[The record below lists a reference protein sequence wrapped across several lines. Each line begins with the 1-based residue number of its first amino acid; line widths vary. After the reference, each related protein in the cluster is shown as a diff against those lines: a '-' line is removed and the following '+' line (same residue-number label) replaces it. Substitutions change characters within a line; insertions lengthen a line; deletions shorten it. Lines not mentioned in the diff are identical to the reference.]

1 MARVPFQ
8 QNLQVEQQA
17 GSEVQF
23 GATSV
28 EPMKDFVTDDIERSA
43 KALQQT
49 GQIIQK
55 LDNEL
60 NDAEAKRLYNGL
72 HADIE
77 IETNKYT
84 SLKGANAVL
93 PNGQTP
99 EGKNKTA
106 FDDTNKNFETI
117 LKTYT
122 DQSSNG
128 TVKYMLENMAQ
139 VSIKSAQAKITQHS
153 LTQQRIFKEK
163 ETEAKIDN
171 HQLDAIKS
179 ITRFNDAGGEHWV
192 SFGSGIVEIQS
203 FAIDK
208 GWNIDPSKGEVSAQY
223 LNMIKEYTSEIHNE
237 AVKWFK
243 DNNQQV
249 LGKQYFAKHAEGFV
263 IGDQQIV
270 TVDGETVVTGLA
282 ELQKSENEYCAVKI
296 CDNVLSYEG
305 NSNNNN
311 FLHSA
316 NFLLKLDSNSNIDN
330 GNGSSIIDGF
340 NADLMPNLNATKSE
354 NIEQLQQ
361 IRATSKYY
369 SIDSPLYEQ
378 IIPQHRTAH
387 LFAIQKLGVEKADSL
402 YTNAIKDANIDKEK
416 YNNDP
421 KYFVEVNKKVMANF
435 NKAFLAEIEIAY
447 TPKVQE
453 LNKKITKLKN
463 TPDLYNKSFSSLG
476 PIPGTK
482 DYKNSQKDSE
492 KRNKIKQLENEIKI
506 VKNQADTYVDT
517 ITNDLLVINEDI
529 DYEYVNG
536 KEYVQ
541 VNPKT
546 NLPPLTYYEKQI
558 KDTIKDPVKQE
569 HALTELRFK
578 YNKIDKER
586 TELYNI
592 AYTQAEDIAFSEPDG
607 WKMLKANGI
616 DINSFTLEDQ
626 KILKSGQPAVSDEDA
641 IHEIETNDVEVL
653 QDETKLKSFR
663 HKLNPGDYEYYVNQ
677 LNGNKS
683 NKTKS
688 AGIKVDTEIFN
699 SGLRDHNLDKLVDAS
714 SGSKDAIRYDKLKMK
729 FRDRLNFYYEN
740 GIEITYDKRKSIL
753 KEILTDDVIY
763 DGNFRDNTKPLYAT
777 KDKDF
782 DRLYVN
788 VDDETVYLNDIPFN
802 VKSEIMKYLLINGEP
817 LTYENIAEQYVTA
830 GRPKNT
836 DAYKKGLKIDMM
848 RGN

>member
-55 LDNEL
+55 LDDEL

-77 IETNKYT
+77 TETNKYT
-84 SLKGANAVL
+84 NLKGAQAVL
-93 PNGQTP
+93 PNGQTE

-128 TVKYMLENMAQ
+128 VVKYMLENMAQ
-139 VSIKSAQAKITQHS
+139 VSIKSAQSKITQHS
-153 LTQQRIFKEK
+153 LTQQRIFKEN

-171 HQLDAIKS
+171 HQLDSIKT
-179 ITRFNDAGGEHWV
+179 ITRFNDPGGEHWV

-203 FAIDK
+203 YAIDK

-223 LNMIKEYTSEIHNE
+223 LNMVKEYTSEIHDE

-243 DNNQQV
+243 DNDQQV

-263 IGDQQIV
+263 IGGQQIV
-270 TVDGETVVTGLA
+270 TVDGETVVKSLT
-282 ELQKSENEYCAVKI
+282 ELQKSENEYCATKI

-305 NSNNNN
+305 NSNDNN

-316 NFLLKLDSNSNIDN
+316 NFLLKLDSNNNIDN
-330 GNGSSIIDGF
+330 GNGSSVIDGY
-340 NADLMPNLNATKSE
+340 NADLMPNLEATKSE
-354 NIEQLQQ
+354 NVEQLQQ

-369 SIDSPLYEQ
+369 NIDSPQYEQ

-402 YTNAIKDANIDKEK
+402 YTNAIKDANIDKER

-421 KYFVEVNKKVMANF
+421 NYFVEINKTVMKNF
-435 NKAFLAEIEIAY
+435 NKSFLAEIDNAY

-453 LNKKITKLKN
+453 LTKKLEKLEE
-463 TPDLYNKSFSSLG
+463 
-476 PIPGTK
+476 
-482 DYKNSQKDSE
+482 KNSRMKSKGVYVE
-492 KRNKIKQLENEIKI
+492 KKRQLKAEIKTLKENI
-506 VKNQADTYVDT
+506 KVVKNQADTYVDT
-517 ITNDLLVINEDI
+517 ITNDLLVINNDI

-536 KEYVQ
+536 KEYVK
-541 VNPKT
+541 VDPKT
-546 NLPPLTYYEKQI
+546 NLPPLSYYEKQI
-558 KDTIKDPVKQE
+558 TDTIKDPVKQE

-586 TELYNI
+586 TESYNT

-626 KILKSGQPAVSDEDA
+626 KILKSGQPAVSDVSALD
-641 IHEIETNDVEVL
+641 EIETNETEIL

-677 LNGNKS
+677 LNGNKT
-683 NKTKS
+683 NKAKS
-688 AGIKVDTEIFN
+688 AGIKVDPGIF
-699 SGLRDHNLDKLVDAS
+699 DEALDENDLSNLVDAKK
-714 SGSKDAIRYDKLKMK
+714 GSDDAITYRRLKMK
-729 FRDRLNFYYEN
+729 YRDRLNFYYEN
-740 GIEITYDKRKSIL
+740 GIEITYDKRKAII
-753 KEILTDDVIY
+753 KEILTDEVIY
-763 DGNFRDNTKPLYAT
+763 DGRFRDNTKALYAT
-777 KDKDF
+777 KDKDY

-788 VDDETVYLNDIPFN
+788 VGDEAVYLKDIPFN

-830 GRPKNT
+830 GRPKDTN
-836 DAYKKGLKIDMM
+836 AYKKGLKIDMM

>member
-77 IETNKYT
+77 NETNRYT
-84 SLKGANAVL
+84 SLKGAQAVL
-93 PNGQTP
+93 PNGQTE

-139 VSIKSAQAKITQHS
+139 VSIKSAQSKITQHS

-171 HQLDAIKS
+171 HQLDSIKS
-179 ITRFNDAGGEHWV
+179 ITRFNDPGGEHWV

-223 LNMIKEYTSEIHNE
+223 LNMVKEYTTEIHNE

-243 DNNQQV
+243 DNNQEV
-249 LGKQYFAKHAEGFV
+249 LGKRYFAKHAEGFV

-270 TVDGETVVTGLA
+270 TVDGETVVKSLT
-282 ELQKSENEYCAVKI
+282 ELQKSENEYCATKI

-305 NSNNNN
+305 NSNDNN

-316 NFLLKLDSNSNIDN
+316 NFLLKLDSNNNIDN

-340 NADLMPNLNATKSE
+340 NADLMPNLEATKSE
-354 NIEQLQQ
+354 NVEQLQQ

-369 SIDSPLYEQ
+369 NLDSPQYEQ

-402 YTNAIKDANIDKEK
+402 YTNAIKDANIDKER
-416 YNNDP
+416 YNNDSN
-421 KYFVEVNKKVMANF
+421 YFVEINKTVMKNF
-435 NKAFLAEIEIAY
+435 NKSFLAEIDNAY

-453 LNKKITKLKN
+453 LTKKLEKLEE
-463 TPDLYNKSFSSLG
+463 
-476 PIPGTK
+476 
-482 DYKNSQKDSE
+482 KNSRMKSKGVYVE
-492 KRNKIKQLENEIKI
+492 KKRQLKAEIKTLKEDI
-506 VKNQADTYVDT
+506 KVVKNQADTYVDT
-517 ITNDLLVINEDI
+517 IANDLLVINNDI

-586 TELYNI
+586 TESYNT

-626 KILKSGQPAVSDEDA
+626 KILKSGQPAVSDKDA

-683 NKTKS
+683 NKAKS

-699 SGLRDHNLDKLVDAS
+699 SGLRDNNLDKLVDAS
-714 SGSKDAIRYDKLKMK
+714 KGSKDAIRYDKLKMK

-763 DGNFRDNTKPLYAT
+763 DGNFKDNKKPLYAT
-777 KDKDF
+777 KDKDY
-782 DRLYVN
+782 DRLYVDVN
-788 VDDETVYLNDIPFN
+788 DETVYLKDIPMN

-830 GRPKNT
+830 GRPKTT

>member
-77 IETNKYT
+77 AETNKYT
-84 SLKGANAVL
+84 SLKGAQAVL
-93 PNGQTP
+93 PNGQTE

-139 VSIKSAQAKITQHS
+139 VSIKSAQSKITQHS

-171 HQLDAIKS
+171 HQLDSIKS
-179 ITRFNDAGGEHWV
+179 ITRFNDPGGEHWV

-223 LNMIKEYTSEIHNE
+223 LNMVKEYTSEIHNE

-243 DNNQQV
+243 DNNQEV
-249 LGKQYFAKHAEGFV
+249 LGKRYFAKHAEGFV

-270 TVDGETVVTGLA
+270 TVDGETVVKSLT
-282 ELQKSENEYCAVKI
+282 ELQKSENEYCATKI

-305 NSNNNN
+305 NSNDNN

-316 NFLLKLDSNSNIDN
+316 NFLLKLDSNNNIDN

-340 NADLMPNLNATKSE
+340 NADLMPNLEATKSE
-354 NIEQLQQ
+354 NVEQLQQ

-369 SIDSPLYEQ
+369 NLDSPQYEQ

-402 YTNAIKDANIDKEK
+402 YTNAIKDANIDKER
-416 YNNDP
+416 YNNDSN
-421 KYFVEVNKKVMANF
+421 YFVEINKTVMKNF
-435 NKAFLAEIEIAY
+435 NKSFLAEIDNAY

-453 LNKKITKLKN
+453 LTKKLEKLEE
-463 TPDLYNKSFSSLG
+463 
-476 PIPGTK
+476 
-482 DYKNSQKDSE
+482 KNSRMKSKGVYVE
-492 KRNKIKQLENEIKI
+492 KKRQLKAEIKTLKEDI
-506 VKNQADTYVDT
+506 KVVKNQADTYVDT
-517 ITNDLLVINEDI
+517 IANDLLVINNDI

-586 TELYNI
+586 TESYNT

-626 KILKSGQPAVSDEDA
+626 KILKSGQPAVSDKDA

-683 NKTKS
+683 NKAKS

-699 SGLRDHNLDKLVDAS
+699 SGLRDNNLDKLVDAS
-714 SGSKDAIRYDKLKMK
+714 KGSKDAIRYDKLKMK

-763 DGNFRDNTKPLYAT
+763 DGNFKDNKKPLYAT
-777 KDKDF
+777 KDKDY
-782 DRLYVN
+782 DR
-788 VDDETVYLNDIPFN
+788 
-802 VKSEIMKYLLINGEP
+802 
-817 LTYENIAEQYVTA
+817 
-830 GRPKNT
+830 
-836 DAYKKGLKIDMM
+836 
-848 RGN
+848 

>member
-77 IETNKYT
+77 TETNKYT
-84 SLKGANAVL
+84 SLKGAQAVL
-93 PNGQTP
+93 PNGQTE
-99 EGKNKTA
+99 EGKNKTP

-128 TVKYMLENMAQ
+128 VVKYMLENMAQ
-139 VSIKSAQAKITQHS
+139 VSIKSAQSKITQHS

-171 HQLDAIKS
+171 HQLDSIKT
-179 ITRFNDAGGEHWV
+179 ITRFNDPGGEHWV
-192 SFGSGIVEIQS
+192 SFGSGIVEIQQ

-208 GWNIDPSKGEVSAQY
+208 NWNIDPSKGEVSAQY
-223 LNMIKEYTSEIHNE
+223 LNMLKEYTSEIHNE

-243 DNNQQV
+243 DNDQQV

-263 IGDQQIV
+263 IGGQQIA
-270 TVDGETVVTGLA
+270 TVDGETVVKSLN
-282 ELQKSENEYCAVKI
+282 ELQKSENEYCATKI

-305 NSNNNN
+305 NSNDNN

-316 NFLLKLDSNSNIDN
+316 NFLLKLDSNNNIDN
-330 GNGSSIIDGF
+330 GNGSSIIDGY
-340 NADLMPNLNATKSE
+340 NADLMPNLDATKSE
-354 NIEQLQQ
+354 NVEQLQQ

-369 SIDSPLYEQ
+369 NLDSPQYEQ

-402 YTNAIKDANIDKEK
+402 YTNAIKDANIDKER

-421 KYFVEVNKKVMANF
+421 NYFVEINKTVMDNF
-435 NKAFLAEIEIAY
+435 NKSFLAEIDNAY

-453 LNKKITKLKN
+453 LTKKLEKLEERNSRMKSKGVYVEKKRKLK
-463 TPDLYNKSFSSLG
+463 G
-476 PIPGTK
+476 
-482 DYKNSQKDSE
+482 
-492 KRNKIKQLENEIKI
+492 EIKTLKEDI
-506 VKNQADTYVDT
+506 KVVKNQADTYVDT
-517 ITNDLLVINEDI
+517 ITNDLLVINNDI

-558 KDTIKDPVKQE
+558 TDTIKDPVKQE

-586 TELYNI
+586 TESYNT

-626 KILKSGQPAVSDEDA
+626 KILKSGQPAVSDKDA

-683 NKTKS
+683 NKAKS

-699 SGLRDHNLDKLVDAS
+699 SGLRDNNLDKLVDAS
-714 SGSKDAIRYDKLKMK
+714 KGSKDAIRYDKLKMK

-763 DGNFRDNTKPLYAT
+763 DGNLKDNTKPLYAT

-788 VDDETVYLNDIPFN
+788 VDDETVYLKDIPFN

-830 GRPKNT
+830 GRPKDTN
-836 DAYKKGLKIDMM
+836 AYKKGLKIDMM

>member
-55 LDNEL
+55 LDDEL

-77 IETNKYT
+77 TETNKYT
-84 SLKGANAVL
+84 NLKGAQAVL
-93 PNGQTP
+93 PNGQTE
-99 EGKNKTA
+99 EGKNKTP
-106 FDDTNKNFETI
+106 FDDTNKNFESI

-128 TVKYMLENMAQ
+128 VVKYMLENMAQ
-139 VSIKSAQAKITQHS
+139 VSIKSAQSKITQHS

-163 ETEAKIDN
+163 ETEAKINN
-171 HQLDAIKS
+171 HQLDSIKS
-179 ITRFNDAGGEHWV
+179 ITRFNDPGGEHWT

-203 FAIDK
+203 FAKDK
-208 GWNIDPSKGEVSAQY
+208 NWNIDPSKGEVSAQY
-223 LNMIKEYTSEIHNE
+223 LNMLKEYTNEIHDE

-243 DNNQQV
+243 NNDQQV

-263 IGDQQIV
+263 IGGQQIT
-270 TVDGETVVTGLA
+270 TVDGETVVKSLT
-282 ELQKSENEYCAVKI
+282 ELQKSENEYCATKI

-305 NSNNNN
+305 NSNDNN

-316 NFLLKLDSNSNIDN
+316 NFLLKLDSNNNIDN
-330 GNGSSIIDGF
+330 GNGSSIIDGY
-340 NADLMPNLNATKSE
+340 NADLMPNLEASKSE
-354 NIEQLQQ
+354 NVEQLQQ

-369 SIDSPLYEQ
+369 NIDSPQYEQ

-387 LFAIQKLGVEKADSL
+387 LFAIQKLGVDKADSL
-402 YTNAIKDANIDKEK
+402 YTNAIKDANIDREK

-421 KYFVEVNKKVMANF
+421 SYFVEINKTVMDNF
-435 NKAFLAEIEIAY
+435 NKSFLAEIDNAY

-453 LNKKITKLKN
+453 LTKKVEKLEE
-463 TPDLYNKSFSSLG
+463 
-476 PIPGTK
+476 
-482 DYKNSQKDSE
+482 KNSNMKSKGVYVE
-492 KRNKIKQLENEIKI
+492 KKRNLKAKIKTLKEDLKV

-517 ITNDLLVINEDI
+517 MTNDLLVINNDI

-536 KEYVQ
+536 KEYVK
-541 VNPKT
+541 VNPVT
-546 NLPPLTYYEKQI
+546 NLPPLTYYENQI
-558 KDTIKDPVKQE
+558 KSTITDPVKQE

-578 YNKIDKER
+578 YNQINKER
-586 TELYNI
+586 TETYNT
-592 AYTQAEDIAFSEPDG
+592 AYTQAEDIAFAQPDG

-616 DINSFTLEDQ
+616 DIDSFTPKDQ
-626 KILKSGQPAVSDEDA
+626 KILKSGQPAVSDENALD
-641 IHEIETNDVEVL
+641 EIEANDVEVL

-677 LNGNKS
+677 LNENKS
-683 NKTKS
+683 NKAKS
-688 AGIKVDTEIFN
+688 KGITVDSLIFDE
-699 SGLRDHNLDKLVDAS
+699 GLDQNNLTNLVDKK
-714 SGSKDAIRYDKLKMK
+714 GKKYRNLKRK
-729 FRDRLNFYYEN
+729 YRDRLNFYYEN
-740 GIEITYDKRKSIL
+740 GVEITYDKRKAIL
-753 KEILTDDVIY
+753 KEILTDEVM
-763 DGNFRDNTKPLYAT
+763 F
-777 KDKDF
+777 DKGIFGSPFGIDKKVGVYEVERGSDDF
-782 DRLYVN
+782 KRLYVKVN
-788 VDDETVYLNDIPFN
+788 DETIYLQEIPPN
-802 VKSEIMKYLLINGEP
+802 VRSSIMRQLFISGESLTSES
-817 LTYENIAEQYVTA
+817 IANEWV
-830 GRPKNT
+830 NT
-836 DAYKKGLKIDMM
+836 GKPGDSDTYKKNIKINMM

>member
-77 IETNKYT
+77 AETNKYT
-84 SLKGANAVL
+84 SLKGAQAVL
-93 PNGQTP
+93 PNGQTE

-139 VSIKSAQAKITQHS
+139 VSIKSAQSKITQHS
-153 LTQQRIFKEK
+153 ITQQRIFKEK
-163 ETEAKIDN
+163 ETEAKINN
-171 HQLDAIKS
+171 HQLDSIKT
-179 ITRFNDAGGEHWV
+179 ITRFNDPGGEHWV

-223 LNMIKEYTSEIHNE
+223 LNMVKEYTSEIHNE

-243 DNNQQV
+243 DNNQEV
-249 LGKQYFAKHAEGFV
+249 LGKRYFAKHAEGFV

-270 TVDGETVVTGLA
+270 TVDGETVVKSLT
-282 ELQKSENEYCAVKI
+282 ELQKSENEYCATKI

-305 NSNNNN
+305 NSNDNN

-316 NFLLKLDSNSNIDN
+316 NFLLKLDSNNNIDN

-340 NADLMPNLNATKSE
+340 NADLMPNLEATKSE
-354 NIEQLQQ
+354 NVEQLQQ

-369 SIDSPLYEQ
+369 NLDSPQYEQ

-402 YTNAIKDANIDKEK
+402 YTNAIKDANIDKER
-416 YNNDP
+416 YNNDSN
-421 KYFVEVNKKVMANF
+421 YFVEINKTVMKNF
-435 NKAFLAEIEIAY
+435 NKSFLAEIDNAY

-453 LNKKITKLKN
+453 LTKKLEKLEE
-463 TPDLYNKSFSSLG
+463 
-476 PIPGTK
+476 
-482 DYKNSQKDSE
+482 KNSRMKSKGVYVE
-492 KRNKIKQLENEIKI
+492 KKRQLKAEIKI
-506 VKNQADTYVDT
+506 LKEDIKVVKNQADTYVDT
-517 ITNDLLVINEDI
+517 IANDLLVINNDI

-586 TELYNI
+586 TESYNT

-626 KILKSGQPAVSDEDA
+626 KILKSGQPAVSDKDA

-683 NKTKS
+683 NKAKS

-699 SGLRDHNLDKLVDAS
+699 SGLRDNNLDKLVDAS
-714 SGSKDAIRYDKLKMK
+714 KGSKDAIRYDKLKMK

-763 DGNFRDNTKPLYAT
+763 DGNFKDNKKPLYAT
-777 KDKDF
+777 KDKDY
-782 DRLYVN
+782 DRLYVDVN
-788 VDDETVYLNDIPFN
+788 DETVYLKDIPMN

-830 GRPKNT
+830 GRPKTT

>member
-77 IETNKYT
+77 TETNKYT
-84 SLKGANAVL
+84 SLKGAQAVL
-93 PNGQTP
+93 PNGKTE

-139 VSIKSAQAKITQHS
+139 VSIKSAQSKITQHS
-153 LTQQRIFKEK
+153 LTQQRIFKEN

-171 HQLDAIKS
+171 HQLDAIKT
-179 ITRFNDAGGEHWV
+179 ITRFKDPGGEHWV

-203 FAIDK
+203 YAIDK

-223 LNMIKEYTSEIHNE
+223 LNMIKEYTSEIHNQ

-243 DNNQQV
+243 DNNQEV

-263 IGDQQIV
+263 IGGQQIV
-270 TVDGETVVTGLA
+270 TVDGETVVKSLT

-305 NSNNNN
+305 NSNDNN

-316 NFLLKLDSNSNIDN
+316 NFLLKLDSNNNIDN

-340 NADLMPNLNATKSE
+340 NADLMPNLEATKSE
-354 NIEQLQQ
+354 NVEQLQQ

-369 SIDSPLYEQ
+369 NIDSPQYEQ

-402 YTNAIKDANIDKEK
+402 YTNAIKDANIDKER
-416 YNNDP
+416 YNNDSN
-421 KYFVEVNKKVMANF
+421 YFVEINKTVMENF
-435 NKAFLAEIEIAY
+435 NKSFLAEIDNAY

-453 LNKKITKLKN
+453 LTNKL
-463 TPDLYNKSFSSLG
+463 
-476 PIPGTK
+476 
-482 DYKNSQKDSE
+482 
-492 KRNKIKQLENEIKI
+492 
-506 VKNQADTYVDT
+506 
-517 ITNDLLVINEDI
+517 
-529 DYEYVNG
+529 
-536 KEYVQ
+536 
-541 VNPKT
+541 
-546 NLPPLTYYEKQI
+546 
-558 KDTIKDPVKQE
+558 
-569 HALTELRFK
+569 
-578 YNKIDKER
+578 
-586 TELYNI
+586 
-592 AYTQAEDIAFSEPDG
+592 
-607 WKMLKANGI
+607 
-616 DINSFTLEDQ
+616 
-626 KILKSGQPAVSDEDA
+626 
-641 IHEIETNDVEVL
+641 
-653 QDETKLKSFR
+653 
-663 HKLNPGDYEYYVNQ
+663 
-677 LNGNKS
+677 
-683 NKTKS
+683 
-688 AGIKVDTEIFN
+688 
-699 SGLRDHNLDKLVDAS
+699 
-714 SGSKDAIRYDKLKMK
+714 
-729 FRDRLNFYYEN
+729 
-740 GIEITYDKRKSIL
+740 
-753 KEILTDDVIY
+753 
-763 DGNFRDNTKPLYAT
+763 
-777 KDKDF
+777 
-782 DRLYVN
+782 
-788 VDDETVYLNDIPFN
+788 
-802 VKSEIMKYLLINGEP
+802 
-817 LTYENIAEQYVTA
+817 
-830 GRPKNT
+830 
-836 DAYKKGLKIDMM
+836 
-848 RGN
+848 

>member
-77 IETNKYT
+77 NETNRYT
-84 SLKGANAVL
+84 SLKGAQAVL
-93 PNGQTP
+93 PNGQTE

-139 VSIKSAQAKITQHS
+139 VSIKSAQSKITQHS

-163 ETEAKIDN
+163 ETEAKINN
-171 HQLDAIKS
+171 HQLDSIKT
-179 ITRFNDAGGEHWV
+179 ITRFNDPGGEHWV

-223 LNMIKEYTSEIHNE
+223 LNMVKEYTSEIHNE

-243 DNNQQV
+243 DNNQEV
-249 LGKQYFAKHAEGFV
+249 LGKRYFAKHAEGFV

-270 TVDGETVVTGLA
+270 TVDGETVVKSLT
-282 ELQKSENEYCAVKI
+282 ELQKSENEYCATKI

-305 NSNNNN
+305 NSNDNN

-316 NFLLKLDSNSNIDN
+316 NFLLKLDSNNNIDN

-340 NADLMPNLNATKSE
+340 NADLMPNLEATKSE
-354 NIEQLQQ
+354 NVEQLQQ

-369 SIDSPLYEQ
+369 NLDSPQYEQ

-402 YTNAIKDANIDKEK
+402 YTNAIKDANIDKER
-416 YNNDP
+416 YNNDSN
-421 KYFVEVNKKVMANF
+421 YFVEINKTVMKNF
-435 NKAFLAEIEIAY
+435 NKSFLAEIDNAY

-453 LNKKITKLKN
+453 LTKKLEKLEE
-463 TPDLYNKSFSSLG
+463 
-476 PIPGTK
+476 
-482 DYKNSQKDSE
+482 KNSRMKSKGVYVE
-492 KRNKIKQLENEIKI
+492 KKRQLKAEIKTLKEDI
-506 VKNQADTYVDT
+506 KVVKNQADTYVDT
-517 ITNDLLVINEDI
+517 IANDLLVINNDI

-586 TELYNI
+586 TESYNT

-626 KILKSGQPAVSDEDA
+626 KILKSGQPAVSDKDA

-683 NKTKS
+683 NKAKS

-699 SGLRDHNLDKLVDAS
+699 SGLRDNNLDKLVDAS
-714 SGSKDAIRYDKLKMK
+714 KGSKDAIRYDKLKMK

-763 DGNFRDNTKPLYAT
+763 DGNFKDNKKPLYAT
-777 KDKDF
+777 KDTDY

-788 VDDETVYLNDIPFN
+788 VGDEAVYLKDIPMN

-830 GRPKNT
+830 GRPKTT

>member
-77 IETNKYT
+77 NETNRYT
-84 SLKGANAVL
+84 SLKGAQAVL
-93 PNGQTP
+93 PNGQTE

-139 VSIKSAQAKITQHS
+139 VSIKSAQSKITQHS
-153 LTQQRIFKEK
+153 ITQQRIFKEK
-163 ETEAKIDN
+163 ETEAKINN
-171 HQLDAIKS
+171 HQLDSIKT
-179 ITRFNDAGGEHWV
+179 ITRFNDPGGEHWV

-223 LNMIKEYTSEIHNE
+223 LNMVKEYTSEIHNE

-243 DNNQQV
+243 DNNQEV
-249 LGKQYFAKHAEGFV
+249 LGKRYFAKHAEGFV

-270 TVDGETVVTGLA
+270 TVDGETVVKSLT
-282 ELQKSENEYCAVKI
+282 ELQKSENEYCATKI

-305 NSNNNN
+305 NSNDNN

-316 NFLLKLDSNSNIDN
+316 NFLLKLDSNNNIDN

-340 NADLMPNLNATKSE
+340 NADLMPNLEATKSE
-354 NIEQLQQ
+354 NVEQLQQ

-369 SIDSPLYEQ
+369 NLDSPQYEQ

-402 YTNAIKDANIDKEK
+402 YTNAIKDANIDKER
-416 YNNDP
+416 YNNDSN
-421 KYFVEVNKKVMANF
+421 YFVEINKTVMKNF
-435 NKAFLAEIEIAY
+435 NKSFLAEIDNAY

-453 LNKKITKLKN
+453 LTKKLEKLEE
-463 TPDLYNKSFSSLG
+463 
-476 PIPGTK
+476 
-482 DYKNSQKDSE
+482 KNSRMKSKGVYVE
-492 KRNKIKQLENEIKI
+492 KKRQLKAEIKTLKEDI
-506 VKNQADTYVDT
+506 KVVKNQADTYVDT
-517 ITNDLLVINEDI
+517 IANDLLVINNDI

-586 TELYNI
+586 TESYNT

-626 KILKSGQPAVSDEDA
+626 KILKSGQPAVSDKDA

-683 NKTKS
+683 NKAKS

-699 SGLRDHNLDKLVDAS
+699 SGLRDNNLDKLVDAS
-714 SGSKDAIRYDKLKMK
+714 KGSKDAIRYDKLKMK

-763 DGNFRDNTKPLYAT
+763 DGNFKDNKKPLYAT
-777 KDKDF
+777 KDKDY
-782 DRLYVN
+782 DRLYVDVN
-788 VDDETVYLNDIPFN
+788 DETVYLKDIPMN

-817 LTYENIAEQYVTA
+817 LTYENIAEQYVIA
-830 GRPKNT
+830 GRPKT
-836 DAYKKGLKIDMM
+836 SDAYKKGLKIDMM

>member
-28 EPMKDFVTDDIERSA
+28 EPMRDVVTDDIERSA

-60 NDAEAKRLYNGL
+60 NDAEAKKLYNGL

-77 IETNKYT
+77 AETNKYT
-84 SLKGANAVL
+84 NLKGAQAVL
-93 PNGQTP
+93 PNGLTE
-99 EGKNKTA
+99 EGKNKTPY
-106 FDDTNKNFETI
+106 DDTNKNFETI

-128 TVKYMLENMAQ
+128 VVKYMLENMAQ
-139 VSIKSAQAKITQHS
+139 VSIKSAQSKITQHS
-153 LTQQRIFKEK
+153 LTQQRIFKEN
-163 ETEAKIDN
+163 ETEAKIEN
-171 HQLDAIKS
+171 HKLDSIKS
-179 ITRFNDAGGEHWV
+179 ITRFNDPGGEHWV

-203 FAIDK
+203 YAIDK
-208 GWNIDPSKGEVSAQY
+208 NWNIDPSKGEVSAQY
-223 LNMIKEYTSEIHNE
+223 LNMIKEYTSGVHDE

-243 DNNQQV
+243 DNDQQV

-263 IGDQQIV
+263 IGGQQIV
-270 TVDGETVVTGLA
+270 TVDGETVVKSLT
-282 ELQKSENEYCAVKI
+282 ELQKSENEYCATKI

-305 NSNNNN
+305 NSNDNN

-316 NFLLKLDSNSNIDN
+316 NFLLKLDSNNNIDN

-340 NADLMPNLNATKSE
+340 NADLMPNLDATKSE
-354 NIEQLQQ
+354 NVEQLQQ

-369 SIDSPLYEQ
+369 NLDSPQYEQ

-402 YTNAIKDANIDKEK
+402 YTNAIKEANIDKER

-421 KYFVEVNKKVMANF
+421 NYFVEINKTVMKNF
-435 NKAFLAEIEIAY
+435 NKSFLAEIDKAY

-453 LNKKITKLKN
+453 ITKKLEK
-463 TPDLYNKSFSSLG
+463 LVE
-476 PIPGTK
+476 
-482 DYKNSQKDSE
+482 KNSNMKSKGVYVE
-492 KRNKIKQLENEIKI
+492 KKRNLQAKIKTLKEDLKV

-536 KEYVQ
+536 KEYVE

-558 KDTIKDPVKQE
+558 KDTITDPVKQE

-578 YNKIDKER
+578 YNKIDKDR
-586 TELYNI
+586 TESYNI

-626 KILKSGQPAVSDEDA
+626 KILKSGQPAVSDKDA

-677 LNGNKS
+677 LNENKS
-683 NKTKS
+683 NKAKS

-699 SGLRDHNLDKLVDAS
+699 SGLRNNNLDKLVDAT

-763 DGNFRDNTKPLYAT
+763 DGNFKDNKKPLYAT
-777 KDKDF
+777 KDKDY
-782 DRLYVN
+782 DRLYVDVN
-788 VDDETVYLNDIPFN
+788 DETVYLKDIPMN

-830 GRPKNT
+830 GRPKT
-836 DAYKKGLKIDMM
+836 SDAYKKGLKIDMM